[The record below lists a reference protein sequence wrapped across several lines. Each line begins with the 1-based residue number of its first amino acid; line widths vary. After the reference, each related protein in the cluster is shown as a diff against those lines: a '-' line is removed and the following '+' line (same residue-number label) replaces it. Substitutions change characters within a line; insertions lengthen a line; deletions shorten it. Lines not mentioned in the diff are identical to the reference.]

1 MDQTPDD
8 APLIV
13 VNPNAARLHGATKRA
28 SIVDATVHALRART
42 GRTPRVES
50 GSMEISAAALDRA
63 VAAGAPLVVA
73 VGGDGTIRQAAAAL
87 SGTTT
92 PLAVVPGGTGN
103 VLAGALRIGGIQPAI
118 EAIRHGEPRTLDLG
132 QAAWGTDA
140 RAGTRADGEARTDEQ
155 RGPFLVACGM
165 GLDARIMAAAEH
177 EWKRRIRFGAYVGA
191 AIRELTR
198 LGTADFQIDADGDR
212 IELRGYLVL
221 VANAGE
227 LVPGRLGPRQPIDP
241 TDGRLDLI
249 VLGGSDPLRAI
260 HSAARLL
267 LRTGDL
273 SGGVIRRPVRN
284 VRVTAEPAQPIE
296 TDGDHQPPGWLEAH
310 VVPGALTVL
319 GRARRSG

>member
-1 MDQTPDD
+1 MD
-8 APLIV
+8 
-13 VNPNAARLHGATKRA
+13 A
-28 SIVDATVHALRART
+28 SAV
-42 GRTPRVES
+42 
-50 GSMEISAAALDRA
+50 ALDRA

-118 EAIRHGEPRTLDLG
+118 EAIRHGEPRTMDPRAGGLG
-132 QAAWGTDA
+132 HRHADAARPDA
-140 RAGTRADGEARTDEQ
+140 RADEQ

-198 LGTADFQIDADGDR
+198 LGTADFHIEADGDR

-241 TDGRLDLI
+241 DGW
-249 VLGGSDPLRAI
+249 SP
-260 HSAARLL
+260 
-267 LRTGDL
+267 
-273 SGGVIRRPVRN
+273 RP
-284 VRVTAEPAQPIE
+284 
-296 TDGDHQPPGWLEAH
+296 D
-310 VVPGALTVL
+310 
-319 GRARRSG
+319 RARRQRPVARHPRRRSTASPDRRPQRRRHPSARPPRQGHRRTRPAHRDRWRPSTARLARGPRGPGGAHRPRPGAPKHLSGRTIRRARRPPRCGCAVIARNRPPPRRPGDGAAPR

>member
-13 VNPNAARLHGATKRA
+13 VNPNAARLHDATKRA
-28 SIVDATVHALRART
+28 SIVEATVHAVRART

-50 GSMEISAAALDRA
+50 GSMDASAVALDRA
-63 VAAGAPLVVA
+63 VAAGAALVVA

-118 EAIRHGEPRTLDLG
+118 EAIRHGEPRTMDLG
-132 QAAWGTDA
+132 QAAWGT
-140 RAGTRADGEARTDEQ
+140 GTRADGTGARADEQ

-198 LGTADFQIDADGDR
+198 LGTADFRIEADGDH

-227 LVPGRLGPRQPIDP
+227 LVPDAS
-241 TDGRLDLI
+241 
-249 VLGGSDPLRAI
+249 VRA
-260 HSAARLL
+260 SRS
-267 LRTGDL
+267 T
-273 SGGVIRRPVRN
+273 RRMVAS
-284 VRVTAEPAQPIE
+284 T
-296 TDGDHQPPGWLEAH
+296 
-310 VVPGALTVL
+310 
-319 GRARRSG
+319 